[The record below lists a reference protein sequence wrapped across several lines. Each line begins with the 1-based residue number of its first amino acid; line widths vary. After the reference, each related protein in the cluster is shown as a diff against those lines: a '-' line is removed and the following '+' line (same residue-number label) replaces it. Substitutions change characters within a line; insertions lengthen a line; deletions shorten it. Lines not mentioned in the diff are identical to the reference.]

1 MLQSPITPAASQH
14 ITFQHKPKI
23 LVVGATGFL
32 DSKIQLHLEQDAA
45 IDLRAMSRR
54 GAPAGS
60 TAAVEWVRG
69 DLIDPERSRAWML
82 LSARPTAI

>member
-1 MLQSPITPAASQH
+1 MLQSPITPTASQDS
-14 ITFQHKPKI
+14 TLQHKPKI

-32 DSKIQLHLEQDAA
+32 GRKIQLHLEQDAA

-54 GAPAGS
+54 ESPAGS

-69 DLIDPERSRAWML
+69 DLMDPASRVRQL
-82 LSARPTAI
+82 LDVSL